1 MELDWSTWNEGMDG
15 DDPDMRDND
24 DDMRDN
30 DDDMMMRTRG
40 KWGVAM
46 YNIIWFVV
54 WYDVMYDVKNDIDM
68 I

>member
-24 DDMRDN
+24 DE
-30 DDDMMMRTRG
+30 DDDMVMRG

-46 YNIIWFVV
+46 NNQTWFVV
-54 WYDVMYDVKNDIDM
+54 
-68 I
+68 